1 MEDLVAELNMPKV
14 LKRLSL
20 ARQIDKITPKN
31 SQVKAEKNWFDRNAN
46 SVELVTE
53 NDDGKEEQVNKHKQ
67 MKTSS
72 KQLKTLQ
79 QVRMDVKDFA

>member
-1 MEDLVAELNMPKV
+1 MEDLVAVVSFTELNMPKV

-79 QVRMDVKDFA
+79 QV